1 MSGSRQIFTLKQVAL
16 SIKKTIEDRYHQ
28 MYWVKAEMHKLN
40 LYPSGHCFPELLQK
54 EDGKI
59 LAQMTA
65 SIWSHNYQRINKKFV
80 EIVKEPLRED
90 STLLMQVKIVFH
102 ETYGLS
108 LQILDIDPNYALG
121 ELQRER
127 QETLLRLQK
136 EKILNLNQSL
146 PFPLLPKRIAI
157 ISADT
162 SKGLSDFRKVIDT
175 NQWNYTFFTVLF
187 QAYLQG
193 DIAVKSIQDQ
203 LKKIEKVKHHFD
215 VVLIVRG
222 GGGEVGLSCYNNF
235 ELCKSIATFPLP
247 VLTGIG
253 HSTNLTVAEMVA
265 YRNAITPTELGDFL
279 IQAFH
284 DFAVPVKDA
293 TKTIRTYSKNI
304 LELSNKG
311 LNSEVKLFKNV
322 TSQRLNET
330 KNILVNAITSVKSNV
345 KFALH
350 KEHENII
357 NSQKLIKKSYKDLFL
372 SEGVRVNSIV
382 DSMAKSVNFELK
394 NGKNN
399 LERVVESLPKNIQN
413 TIQNQKNSLQQLEQ
427 SIKLMDPIQVLKR
440 GYSISLIDGKTI
452 NENTKIDKG
461 TVILTKTFYG
471 EIESEV
477 KDIKTKDTMIQD

>member
-1 MSGSRQIFTLKQVAL
+1 MSDSRQIFTLKQVAL

-235 ELCKSIATFPLP
+235 ELCKSIASFPLP

-345 KFALH
+345 KFVLH

-399 LERVVESLPKNIQN
+399 LERVAESLPKNIQN

-477 KDIKTKDTMIQD
+477 TKIDTRF